1 MEEKVILEK
10 VRGGDTAA
18 FALLYDRYW
27 LKVYNFARL
36 YITSSSEVSEVV
48 QDVFVKVWE
57 SRDTFDETKNYT
69 PINKAKI
76 AYTKWTIFCFPS
88 INKLRCIVG
97 VVS

>member
-57 SRDTFDETKNYT
+57 SRDTFDETKT
-69 PINKAKI
+69 LTVSFSSLPAIS
-76 AYTKWTIFCFPS
+76 FS
-88 INKLRCIVG
+88 IIHAGILM
-97 VVS
+97 S